1 MTASSNVGLVTGGA
15 SGIGLALAR
24 HLLQRGFKVVVAD
37 LNAERGAEL
46 QTELGSNFLFVK
58 ADVTDWDA
66 HAELFK
72 KAYEWAGRIDF
83 LAANAGIASIE
94 PVYELSI
101 DKSDV
106 LKKPN
111 LATLEVDLLAVF
123 YGLTLFRYYHQ
134 KTGSKGKGKMVVTA
148 SQSGLYPL
156 HFRPTYSAA
165 KHGVIGLV
173 RSAGQRL
180 LKSEGITL
188 NAICPGPVLTG
199 IDADMLKHIP
209 KDCLTPIQLLMDAF
223 DMSIDEGIS
232 GAVIECSNK
241 KMYLREPVDYCDE
254 CARFL
259 SVDLT
264 KAEVFHQPGA

>member
-1 MTASSNVGLVTGGA
+1 MATSKVALVTGGA

-24 HLLQRGFKVVVAD
+24 HLLQRGFRVVVAD
-37 LNAERGAEL
+37 LNGERGAEL
-46 QTELGSNFLFVK
+46 QKELGSEFLFIE

-66 HAELFK
+66 QAALFE
-72 KAYEWAGRIDF
+72 KAHNWAGKIDF
-83 LAANAGIASIE
+83 FAANAGIASIE

-101 DKSDV
+101 NDAGE
-106 LKKPN
+106 LEKPN
-111 LATLEVDLLAVF
+111 LATIEVDLLAVF

-134 KTGSKGKGKMVVTA
+134 KSGRQGSGKMAVTA

-165 KHGVIGLV
+165 KHG
-173 RSAGQRL
+173 ARL
-180 LKSEGITL
+180 LKSDGIAL
-188 NAICPGPVLTG
+188 NAICPGPVMTG

-209 KDCLTPIQLLMDAF
+209 EDCRTPIELLMHAF
-223 DMSIDEGIS
+223 DKCIDEDIS

-241 KMYLREPVDYCDE
+241 NMYLRDPVDYCDE

-264 KAEVFHQPGA
+264 KAAVFHEQEGS